1 MKSNMRIV
9 TVNGKTYRVWA
20 DYIIRGMCA
29 EDENGKNK
37 KIHGNG
43 YLSNELSIRKAI
55 AACFGLQ
62 TFKEQSS
69 TLIMP
74 AIPAHS
80 PQIVKMIILYF
91 LTLTPARLTASSLVP
106 QKRQ

>member
-1 MKSNMRIV
+1 MKSNMRTI

-29 EDENGKNK
+29 EDENGNIK

-55 AACFGLQ
+55 AASFGLP
-62 TFKEQSS
+62 TFRK
-69 TLIMP
+69 
-74 AIPAHS
+74 
-80 PQIVKMIILYF
+80 
-91 LTLTPARLTASSLVP
+91 
-106 QKRQ
+106 